1 MELTKEEKQ
10 VIVNLLLQISLP
22 LSQAAQVLVIINKL
36 KADQTIQAKK

>member
-36 KADQTIQAKK
+36 KSDQIIQAKK